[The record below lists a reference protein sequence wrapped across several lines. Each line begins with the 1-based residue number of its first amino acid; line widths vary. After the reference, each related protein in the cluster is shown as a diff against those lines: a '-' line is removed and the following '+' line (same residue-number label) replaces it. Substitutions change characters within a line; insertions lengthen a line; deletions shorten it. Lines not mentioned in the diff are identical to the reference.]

1 MPESFDLE
9 NVESFIKKIESE
21 MFLLLQQ
28 ITNGNLPDRATMVNR
43 DYFKRLQQYDIV
55 NNTDAGLGQS
65 PSPIEDEPRNTV
77 QFIQSIL
84 THIPEDITE
93 RKRYLEKLL
102 GYFGSISKND
112 KIVLIQS
119 LLNEPAEKIHA
130 AINEI
135 LQAFSWD
142 AKSENKD

>member
-1 MPESFDLE
+1 MPETFDLE
-9 NVESFIKKIESE
+9 NVESSIKKIESE

-28 ITNGNLPDRATMVNR
+28 ITNGDIPDRATMVNR

-55 NNTDAGLGQS
+55 NNTDANSGRS

-84 THIPEDITE
+84 THIPDEITE

-102 GYFGSISKND
+102 GYFSSISKND

-135 LQAFSWD
+135 LQAFS
-142 AKSENKD
+142 